1 MSTDGQ
7 LRFSLSER
15 KAGSMSTPSAGNT
28 VSVSNL
34 EDFNDAVKSV
44 HKTDSPTNW
53 LLVGYDGS
61 PDKIKLLSTG
71 TKGINELIE
80 HFDDSSMVYAILRV
94 VDHVDNIPT
103 DRFLYITFIGDNVKA
118 IEKAK
123 YSVNKTS
130 VTKLLGH
137 YNVEIIASV
146 KSELSETEIM
156 NKIQDASGS
165 RNRSGDAAPTLRI
178 STSSNTPTP
187 SSSSSTTSI
196 TKTSGTTSGSK
207 GPAVNT
213 KSVGLIFNNELELKQ
228 IVEQVK
234 TSSDPINWMLIGY
247 EDKERL
253 GLVGKGTGGLQEL
266 VSHLKAQNVNY
277 GIVATTDVI
286 DGIIQPKHAQITFVG
301 VSVSPMVKGRLTTHR
316 GKIDEFFSPIH
327 VSLFSENPS
336 QDLTDEIL
344 AQKVQQLKG
353 MK

>member
-7 LRFSLSER
+7 LRFSLAER
-15 KAGSMSTPSAGNT
+15 KAGSMSTPGAGNS

-44 HKTDSPTNW
+44 HKTDSATNW

-80 HFDDSSMVYAILRV
+80 HFDDTSMVYAILRV
-94 VDHVDNIPT
+94 VDHVDGIPT
-103 DRFLYITFIGDNVKA
+103 NRFVYITFIGDNVKA

-137 YNVEIIASV
+137 YNVEIIASL

-165 RNRSGDAAPTLRI
+165 RNRSGD
-178 STSSNTPTP
+178 STATTQKNS
-187 SSSSSTTSI
+187 SSSSSTTSSTPSNV

-213 KSVGLIFNNELELKQ
+213 KSVGLTFNNESELKQ

-266 VSHLKAQNVNY
+266 VSHLKDQNVNY

-286 DGIIQPKHAQITFVG
+286 DGIVQPKHAQITFVG

>member
-7 LRFSLSER
+7 LRFSLAER
-15 KAGSMSTPSAGNT
+15 KAGSMSTPSNGNS

-44 HKTDSPTNW
+44 HKTDSTTNW

-80 HFDDSSMVYAILRV
+80 HFEDSSMVYAILRV

-103 DRFLYITFIGDNVKA
+103 DRFVYITFIGDNVKA

-165 RNRSGDAAPTLRI
+165 RNRSGEVTQKTPQSS
-178 STSSNTPTP
+178 STTTP
-187 SSSSSTTSI
+187 SSSSSSSSVIKTT
-196 TKTSGTTSGSK
+196 GTTSGSK

-213 KSVGLIFNNELELKQ
+213 KSVGLTFNNESELKQ

-234 TSSDPINWMLIGY
+234 TSSDPVNWMLIGY

-253 GLVGKGTGGLQEL
+253 GLFGKGTGGLQEL
-266 VSHLKAQNVNY
+266 VSHLKDQNVNY

-286 DGIIQPKHAQITFVG
+286 DGIVQPKHAQITFVG

>member
-7 LRFSLSER
+7 LRFSLAER
-15 KAGSMSTPSAGNT
+15 KAGSMSTPGAGNS

-44 HKTDSPTNW
+44 HKTDSATNW

-80 HFDDSSMVYAILRV
+80 HFDDTSMVYAILRV
-94 VDHVDNIPT
+94 VDHVDGIPT
-103 DRFLYITFIGDNVKA
+103 DRFVYITFIGDNVKA

-137 YNVEIIASV
+137 YNVEIIASL
-146 KSELSETEIM
+146 KSELI
-156 NKIQDASGS
+156 
-165 RNRSGDAAPTLRI
+165 
-178 STSSNTPTP
+178 
-187 SSSSSTTSI
+187 
-196 TKTSGTTSGSK
+196 
-207 GPAVNT
+207 
-213 KSVGLIFNNELELKQ
+213 
-228 IVEQVK
+228 EQVK

-266 VSHLKAQNVNY
+266 VSHLKDQNVNY

-286 DGIIQPKHAQITFVG
+286 DGIVQPKHAQITFVG